1 MDFNEI
7 TIQDVEAAL
16 ASMEKPLEGENPYW
30 HQRNVSFLTR
40 FLEFLKVRGV
50 GKE

>member
-7 TIQDVEAAL
+7 TILEVEAAL
-16 ASMEKPLEGENPYW
+16 ASMTKPLEGESPYW
-30 HQRNVSFLTR
+30 HERNVSFLTR
-40 FLEFLKVRGV
+40 FLEFLKARV